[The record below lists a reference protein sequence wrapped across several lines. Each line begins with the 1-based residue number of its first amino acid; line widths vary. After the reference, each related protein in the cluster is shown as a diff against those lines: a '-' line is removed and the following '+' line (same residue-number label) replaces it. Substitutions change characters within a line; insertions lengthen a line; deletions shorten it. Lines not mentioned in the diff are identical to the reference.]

1 MLLLCFLL
9 LLLFLFVVQVV
20 FSGSYDLVICLS
32 YFSYRWLWYYSTC
45 TQSFRQL
52 LRMFS
57 SQDVQLHGGVQRS
70 KHPHGCRSLWILRW
84 LIWNS
89 RSLKKPGHHCTV
101 VSAKNAVWRLESFID
116 RSIHRWGML
125 CYHPIISHLFI
136 QGYYPLVDRA
146 KGMYMQIATS
156 QMPHSQKD
164 FYAPTIAPW
173 PNDWTVHEPMWWAIG
188 NKLYTVM
195 YYNVHTICIR
205 ICSST
210 SYVSIKGYW
219 RQISFYSF
227 HHARACSCYVV
238 CLHFPLQQQKTWH
251 HFFEST
257 SPKKV
262 SI

>member
-1 MLLLCFLL
+1 MCVFLNVVVM
-9 LLLFLFVVQVV
+9 LFVVIVV
-20 FSGSYDLVICLS
+20 SFCCSSCFFWFVWPCSLFVLLFVPLAWG
-32 YFSYRWLWYYSTC
+32 YYSTC

-89 RSLKKPGHHCTV
+89 RSLKNPGHHCTV

-173 PNDWTVHEPMWWAIG
+173 PNP
-188 NKLYTVM
+188 
-195 YYNVHTICIR
+195 
-205 ICSST
+205 
-210 SYVSIKGYW
+210 
-219 RQISFYSF
+219 
-227 HHARACSCYVV
+227 
-238 CLHFPLQQQKTWH
+238 
-251 HFFEST
+251 
-257 SPKKV
+257 
-262 SI
+262 